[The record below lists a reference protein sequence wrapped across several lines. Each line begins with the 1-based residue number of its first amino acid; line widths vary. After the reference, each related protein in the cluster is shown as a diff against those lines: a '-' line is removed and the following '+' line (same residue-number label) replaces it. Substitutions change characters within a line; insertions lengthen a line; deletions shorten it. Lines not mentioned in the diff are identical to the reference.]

1 MTESVSGFG
10 PRPADDYVR
19 GGQVAQ
25 KRDTSPALKV
35 GPGSAGPTPAPQPVP
50 KDPRSQAAQ
59 NEANKAFDVAL
70 KAAQQ
75 AQKNFN
81 TANGTYNVAAAN
93 FLHMEESNPGR
104 NKALTDVSQ
113 KVDKVKQA
121 AEAQFEACKQARDA
135 ALKTG
140 DPKKIQAAEEAYDKA
155 KIQLNTAERV
165 IKIVR
170 DEVDKLTNAVLARM
184 GISRTSQGDPQQ
196 IQKSNQ
202 GDETTKYL
210 HKNAKEKERQLF
222 AAFDELDKAVQ
233 HLNEVKNRAKATN
246 NLDEL
251 NNAKDQVRSAAEAL
265 VTAANDNL
273 EAWDQAH
280 GAAIPDPRANE
291 AVVVII
297 KQHGQDALMLKG
309 AALQVSNDALA
320 QLQ

>member
-1 MTESVSGFG
+1 
-10 PRPADDYVR
+10 
-19 GGQVAQ
+19 
-25 KRDTSPALKV
+25 
-35 GPGSAGPTPAPQPVP
+35 
-50 KDPRSQAAQ
+50 
-59 NEANKAFDVAL
+59 
-70 KAAQQ
+70 
-75 AQKNFN
+75 
-81 TANGTYNVAAAN
+81 
-93 FLHMEESNPGR
+93 
-104 NKALTDVSQ
+104 
-113 KVDKVKQA
+113 
-121 AEAQFEACKQARDA
+121 
-135 ALKTG
+135 LKTG

-184 GISRTSQGDPQQ
+184 GISRTSQGDPQR

-273 EAWDQAH
+273 EVWDQAH

-320 QLQ
+320 QLQYGTEYNNHVSIVRVARISRNAKSGIILAYGSAKFYCGWDILLQGNARGSFIVRVCRASVGVGIGAARRLSAPTSLKH